1 MSDFTKLRANSGKA
15 SLDKLSGD
23 LAKLSTPAES
33 WQDNRFWYPNIDK
46 AGNGFAVIRFLPAP
60 GDESTPFVR
69 LWEHSFK
76 GPTGQWYIENSRT
89 TLGSGNADP
98 VAEVN
103 SKLWNVSTD
112 DDSPTRKQAR
122 AQKRNLRFI
131 CNIFVIE
138 DKLNPENNGKVFLF
152 KFGKKIFDKINS
164 AMNPAFED
172 EQKFNPFD
180 LWAGANFKIKIRTVD
195 KQRNYDQSGFADTS
209 PLSDDDGE
217 LETIW
222 KQEHSVQA
230 FISESNFKPYV
241 DLKKRLDLVL
251 GNTEAPA
258 ARRAAVHSKKS
269 EIDDEV
275 PWHDT
280 PKAKATLPVV
290 NTDDDDEDME
300 FFKKLAEK

>member
-1 MSDFTKLRANSGKA
+1 MVDFAKLKANSGK
-15 SLDKLSGD
+15 SSFEKLSND
-23 LAKLSTPAES
+23 LAKLNAPAES
-33 WQDNRFWYPNIDK
+33 WQDNRFWYPNVDK

-60 GDESTPFVR
+60 GDEPTPFVR

-131 CNIFVIE
+131 ANIYIID

-172 EQKFNPFD
+172 EAKFNPFD
-180 LWAGANFKIKIRTVD
+180 FWAGANFKLKIRTVD
-195 KQRNYDQSGFADTS
+195 KQRNYDQSSFADPA
-209 PLSDDDGE
+209 PLFDDDGD

-230 FISESNFKPYV
+230 FISESNFKSYD

-258 ARRAAVHSKKS
+258 AKRASAHSKKS
-269 EIDDEV
+269 EIDDEI
-275 PWHDT
+275 PWHET
-280 PKAKATLPVV
+280 PKAKAAAPVASS
-290 NTDDDDEDME
+290 DDDDEDME